1 MVVINEWEWGRR
13 GRLLQRE
20 ADHSRARPIHGPS
33 ARRVAWTDGGPC
45 GRIEPDRKQVLLR
58 RVVHFQGEKCS
69 RKGRHREGGGL
80 PKTAQPGKLKYMS
93 RFIFAALGSL
103 SLACAAAAQQ
113 VPGRDLLEFPVGVL
127 AEAPPLSSQMTGG
140 LWNPATAALRNPRRA
155 AFGFASLS
163 SPQDLGVRVNLL
175 AGAYNVRP
183 NLTAIA
189 SITSAS
195 VSDILRT
202 ETNPQSIGAEIDY
215 GTTMFSAGLATA
227 QKSFSFGVNARYRK
241 GTSDDERNSA
251 FYTDAGFV
259 VNDIAGVPI
268 RIAASTFLFAP
279 WNESHEATYFAAA
292 DAPVVR
298 RDSTLAVRVGGSVS
312 NTESRGHEN
321 YVFATGSYRVID
333 LNAGVAHSY
342 LFGNTTNRWRL
353 GCGLRY
359 ASYTVAVGREDGAAG
374 FGANYQFLLKRVIR

>member
-1 MVVINEWEWGRR
+1 LV
-13 GRLLQRE
+13 QRE
-20 ADHSRARPIHGPS
+20 ADQGTRCRVTGPS
-33 ARRVAWTDGGPC
+33 ARRVAWTDGGPF
-45 GRIEPDRKQVLLR
+45 GRIEPGKKQVLLR
-58 RVVHFQGEKCS
+58 RVVHFQREKCS
-69 RKGRHREGGGL
+69 PNGRDPEVGGL
-80 PKTAQPGKLKYMS
+80 PKTVRPDKLKYMS

-127 AEAPPLSSQMTGG
+127 AEAPVLSSQMTGG

-175 AGAYNVRP
+175 GGAYNVRP
-183 NLTAIA
+183 NVTAIA
-189 SITSAS
+189 SITSGS

-202 ETNPQSIGAEIDY
+202 ETNPQSIGPEIDY

-241 GTSDDERNSA
+241 GTSDDERKSA

-259 VNDIAGVPI
+259 VNDIVGVPI
-268 RIAASTFLFAP
+268 RVAASTFLFGP
-279 WNESHEATYFAAA
+279 WSSSHEATYAAAA

-298 RDSTLAVRVGGSVS
+298 RDSTIAVRVGGEVAH
-312 NTESRGHEN
+312 TEGRGREN
-321 YVFATGSYRVID
+321 YVFASGFYRVID
-333 LNAGVAHSY
+333 LSAGVAHSY
-342 LFGNTTNRWRL
+342 LFGNTSNRWRL
-353 GCGLRY
+353 GLGLRY
-359 ASYTVAVGREDGAAG
+359 ASYTVAVGREDAAAG